1 MVLRAGRWFLN
12 KNSQKYLQISK
23 KTSNFEF
30 KIIFQKILSMVATID
45 NRKIQL
51 INALTNIEDDF
62 LIQQLE
68 SLLLKKQSKKLLL
81 EKLAKPRRA
90 KMDIE
95 TLKKEQNYQGF
106 DRVKFDKLVREINL
120 QEPLEK

>member
-1 MVLRAGRWFLN
+1 
-12 KNSQKYLQISK
+12 
-23 KTSNFEF
+23 
-30 KIIFQKILSMVATID
+30 MVATID

-120 QEPLEK
+120 QEPIEELIAMI

>member
-1 MVLRAGRWFLN
+1 
-12 KNSQKYLQISK
+12 
-23 KTSNFEF
+23 
-30 KIIFQKILSMVATID
+30 MVATID

-106 DRVKFDKLVREINL
+106 DRVKFDRLAREINL

>member
-1 MVLRAGRWFLN
+1 
-12 KNSQKYLQISK
+12 
-23 KTSNFEF
+23 
-30 KIIFQKILSMVATID
+30 MVATID